1 MEMIHSQTYQIT
13 PLHVDA
19 LGRVKPSILLYF
31 AQEIAG
37 EHCLQ
42 LGTDWDSLQK
52 VNLFWAL
59 IRTKVEVTKLPTIG
73 QTITVETWPM
83 PATRTAYPRCTVGY
97 DENGNECFKII
108 ALWVLMDMENR
119 SMVLPR
125 KSGIDVPGVL
135 RGTEP
140 DAPRAI
146 PAQNC
151 TDTTPRTV
159 GFGELDRNLHM
170 NNTKYL
176 DWVMDLLDLE
186 FHRANSIR
194 EFTICYLSEA
204 RHGQKIDLSSSLSE
218 EGIFQVDGHREKTDV
233 SGEKERIF
241 AAKLQF

>member
-1 MEMIHSQTYQIT
+1 M
-13 PLHVDA
+13 
-19 LGRVKPSILLYF
+19 
-31 AQEIAG
+31 
-37 EHCLQ
+37 
-42 LGTDWDSLQK
+42 
-52 VNLFWAL
+52 
-59 IRTKVEVTKLPTIG
+59 
-73 QTITVETWPM
+73 
-83 PATRTAYPRCTVGY
+83 
-97 DENGNECFKII
+97 
-108 ALWVLMDMENR
+108 LMDMENR
-119 SMVLPR
+119 SMVLPG

-204 RHGQKIDLSSSLSE
+204 RHGQKIHLSGNLSE